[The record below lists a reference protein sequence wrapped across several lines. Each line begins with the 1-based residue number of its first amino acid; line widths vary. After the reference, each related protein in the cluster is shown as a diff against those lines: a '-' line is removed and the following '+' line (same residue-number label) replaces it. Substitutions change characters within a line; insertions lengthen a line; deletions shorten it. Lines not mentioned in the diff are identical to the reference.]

1 MEWLLTPGPVRLHPK
16 ALEALAR
23 PQLHHRTEPAREV
36 FLRARGLLREAF
48 RTEGEVLI
56 LTGSGTLAMEA
67 LAQNLFAP
75 GEKVLVPV
83 YGKFSERFYE
93 IALAAGLE
101 AHRLDYPYGRVPRPE
116 DVAQKGYAGLFLVH
130 SETSTGALVDLPALA
145 RAFKGENPEGLVG
158 ADMVTS
164 LLVGEV
170 ALEAMGVDAA
180 ASGSQKG
187 LMCPPGLGFVALSPR
202 ARERLKPRGY
212 YLDLGRELKAQRE
225 GESAWTPAINL
236 VLAVAAVLEEVLPRL
251 AEHLA
256 LKAWQNELLY
266 RVGEELGLKAVPEVR
281 SPAVAAFY
289 LPEGVSYRAVREAFA
304 ARGAVIAGGQGPL
317 KGRVFRLSLMGHYD
331 RYEALGAAALFREAL
346 SGILPAS

>member
-1 MEWLLTPGPVRLHPK
+1 MDWLLTPGPVRLHPK

-23 PQLHHRTEPAREV
+23 PLLLDRTAAAREV
-36 FLRARGLLREAF
+36 FLKARGLLRQAF

-67 LAQNLFAP
+67 LVKNLFAP
-75 GEKVLVPV
+75 GERVLVPV

-93 IALAAGLE
+93 IALEAGLVVE
-101 AHRLDYPYGRVPRPE
+101 RLDFPYGDTPRPE
-116 DVAQKGYAGLFLVH
+116 DVAKEGYAGLLLVH
-130 SETSTGALVDLPALA
+130 SETSTGALADLPALA
-145 RAFKGENPEGLVG
+145 RAFKEKNPEGLVG

-202 ARERLKPRGY
+202 ALERLKPRGY
-212 YLDLGRELKAQRE
+212 YLDLARELKAQKE

-236 VLAVAAVLEEVLPRL
+236 VRAVAAVLEAVLPRL
-251 AEHLA
+251 EEHLA
-256 LKAWQNELLY
+256 LKAWQNALLY
-266 RVGEELGLKAVPEVR
+266 GVGEEGGLRPVPKR
-281 SPAVAAFY
+281 FSPAVAAFY
-289 LPEGVSYRAVREAFA
+289 LPEGVPYARVKEAFA
-304 ARGAVIAGGQGPL
+304 RRGAVIAGGQGPL
-317 KGRVFRLSLMGHYD
+317 KGKVFRLSLMGAYD
-331 RYEALGAAALFREAL
+331 RYEALGVAAMFREVL
-346 SGILPAS
+346 EEILPAS